1 MKKTIIAI
9 NNNKLEKKIKENNTI
24 EIVSNNLQ
32 YREAILEVLEKNRN
46 IDFIL
51 INEELPGIISIEELI
66 KKIKIINN
74 KTNIIIFLEKENINK
89 INKLNNL
96 DVNNIYINRKTNINK
111 IINLI
116 IQNNNKI
123 KDKKTEE
130 KINNKMSSKNNK
142 LIKINNFKNIKL
154 NKIKNILNKIKLN
167 KIENNINSNN
177 KYNKKNKLITIMGK
191 RKSGKSTIIN
201 LLLIYL
207 LEKNKK
213 ILLINLNKK
222 LENNYLILFGK
233 KYYKIKNNYFYKNNE
248 ANKNNI
254 FLKSE
259 IKINNN
265 LFFLNNLQKIIQE
278 NNYKNILKYFKK
290 YYIKKFEY
298 ILIDIGNNAD
308 RRTKQKIMK
317 ISDKNIRVMTDD
329 LLGIKEIKELKLNI
343 NKEDSNKEN
352 SLHIILNKYYFNSIS
367 CSIFKNFVNKKIKFS
382 TIFYNKKFKNFQNK
396 ILKNKKIKLNIFLKN
411 KIKKILN

>member
-367 CSIFKNFVNKKIKFS
+367 CSILKNFVNKKIKFS

-411 KIKKILN
+411 KIKKYK

>member
-130 KINNKMSSKNNK
+130 KINNKISSKNNK
-142 LIKINNFKNIKL
+142 LIKIDNLKNIKL
-154 NKIKNILNKIKLN
+154 NKI
-167 KIENNINSNN
+167 ESNINLNN

-213 ILLINLNKK
+213 ILLINLNKR

-278 NNYKNILKYFKK
+278 NNYKNILKFFKK
-290 YYIKKFEY
+290 YYTKKFEY

-411 KIKKILN
+411 KIKNILN

>member
-1 MKKTIIAI
+1 MKKIILAI
-9 NNNKLEKKIKENNTI
+9 TNNKLEEKIRENNNI
-24 EIVSNNLQ
+24 KIICNNLQ
-32 YREAILEVLEKNRN
+32 YREAILEILEKNKN

-51 INEELPGIISIEELI
+51 INEKLLGIISIEELI

-74 KTNIIIFLEKENINK
+74 KINIIIFLEKENINK
-89 INKLNNL
+89 IIKLKNL
-96 DVNNIYINRKTNINK
+96 NVNNIYMDKKININK

-130 KINNKMSSKNNK
+130 KINNKISSKNNK
-142 LIKINNFKNIKL
+142 LIRINNSKNIKL
-154 NKIKNILNKIKLN
+154 NKDKIK
-167 KIENNINSNN
+167 NNINLN
-177 KYNKKNKLITIMGK
+177 NKKNKLITIIGK
-191 RKSGKSTIIN
+191 RKSGKSTIIS

-222 LENNYLILFGK
+222 LENNYLIFFGK
-233 KYYKIKNNYFYKNNE
+233 KYYKIKNNYF
-248 ANKNNI
+248 NKNKSINNKINKNKI

-265 LFFLNNLQKIIQE
+265 LFFLNNFQKIIQE
-278 NNYKNILKYFKK
+278 NNYNNLLKYFKK

-308 RRTKQKIMK
+308 RKIKEKIMK
-317 ISDKNIRVMTDD
+317 LSDKNIIVMNDD
-329 LLGIKEIKELKLNI
+329 LLGIKEIEKLKLNI
-343 NKEDSNKEN
+343 RKEDSNKEN
-352 SLHIILNKYYFNSIS
+352 SLHIILNKYYFDSIS
-367 CSIFKNFVNKKIKFS
+367 CSIFKKIVNKKMKFN
-382 TIFYNKKFKNFQNK
+382 TIFYNKKFKDFQNK

-411 KIKKILN
+411 KIKNILD

>member
-1 MKKTIIAI
+1 
-9 NNNKLEKKIKENNTI
+9 
-24 EIVSNNLQ
+24 
-32 YREAILEVLEKNRN
+32 
-46 IDFIL
+46 
-51 INEELPGIISIEELI
+51 
-66 KKIKIINN
+66 
-74 KTNIIIFLEKENINK
+74 
-89 INKLNNL
+89 
-96 DVNNIYINRKTNINK
+96 
-111 IINLI
+111 
-116 IQNNNKI
+116 
-123 KDKKTEE
+123 
-130 KINNKMSSKNNK
+130 
-142 LIKINNFKNIKL
+142 
-154 NKIKNILNKIKLN
+154 
-167 KIENNINSNN
+167 
-177 KYNKKNKLITIMGK
+177 MGK

-213 ILLINLNKK
+213 ILLINLNKR

-233 KYYKIKNNYFYKNNE
+233 KYYKIKNNYFNKNKLINNKI
-248 ANKNNI
+248 NKNNI

-265 LFFLNNLQKIIQE
+265 LFFLNNFQKIIQE
-278 NNYKNILKYFKK
+278 NNYKNILKFFKK
-290 YYIKKFEY
+290 YYTKKFEY

-329 LLGIKEIKELKLNI
+329 LLGIKEIEELKLNI

-411 KIKKILN
+411 KIKNILNLK